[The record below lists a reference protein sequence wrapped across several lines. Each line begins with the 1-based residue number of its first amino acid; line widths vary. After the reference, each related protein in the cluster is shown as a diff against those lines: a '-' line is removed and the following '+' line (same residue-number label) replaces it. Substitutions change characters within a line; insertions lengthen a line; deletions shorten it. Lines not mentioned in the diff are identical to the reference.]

1 MMNESRAGRQRF
13 NLMNELKPL
22 DCYLR
27 DPAVTDIMANPDES
41 LWVKSLGEPVR
52 CVGSIPPDR
61 VQRILAFTASM
72 LNKTIN
78 DKSPEIDGILP
89 LDDYPARISGVV
101 PPWSTSPA
109 FCIRKPSERVFT
121 LDDYVRTRRA
131 KAADRAA
138 IIEAIGARR
147 NIVIAGGTGS
157 GKTTLM
163 NALIDTIVTGA
174 PDDRIYIV
182 EDTAEIQCTARNHVS
197 LVVEPRLSAHAV
209 RKSLRFFPDRIIF
222 GELRY
227 GETAL
232 ELLKAWNTGHPGGIT
247 TIHANSADSVINRLR
262 NLLDEVNLTNS
273 DDLIDQSIGLIIY
286 MERGAKINEIRCL
299 SKE

>member
-1 MMNESRAGRQRF
+1 M
-13 NLMNELKPL
+13 
-22 DCYLR
+22 
-27 DPAVTDIMANPDES
+27 
-41 LWVKSLGEPVR
+41 
-52 CVGSIPPDR
+52 
-61 VQRILAFTASM
+61 
-72 LNKTIN
+72 
-78 DKSPEIDGILP
+78 
-89 LDDYPARISGVV
+89 
-101 PPWSTSPA
+101 
-109 FCIRKPSERVFT
+109 FT

-163 NALIDTIVTGA
+163 NALIDAIVTGA

-197 LVVEPRLSAHAV
+197 LVVEPRLSALAV
-209 RKSLRFFPDRIIF
+209 RKSLRFFPDRNNF

-286 MERGAKINEIRCL
+286 MERGAKINEICCL